1 MEVSQHLPRQTRLCF
16 GASFGCYC
24 SPLRAVC
31 HCRKLQQDVF
41 PKVES
46 MLDIWRH
53 QPNPKWATQKLGLGT
68 HGALHLYISLALQ
81 FGTRQASM
89 GTLATP
95 EPKRG
100 MRPKTSRQ
108 CGNSH
113 GRIWGTK
120 EWNLKSGKQNWAS
133 TQGLLG
139 FVSHS
144 WHFVAPWLVFYIAIL
159 PCIIMYHQYSKRFTH
174 QTIQN
179 LTMHV
184 KARIPTTLPG
194 QWIQHKPLE
203 GRGVLCGY
211 GLGGVGG
218 VGWGGVGMLTFCYLA
233 HLVYATQLCF
243 FCPWT
248 HGVCYANDGVGGVG
262 WGCWRSVT
270 LHAWCTLRNYVSF
283 ARGHMAYAMPVMG
296 WGGWGCWRSVTL
308 HTWVRYATVFLLPV
322 DTWRALRQW
331 WVGWGGD
338 VKFLHIE
345 RKITSVVH
353 SHPPSHYI
361 RKHASG
367 WRHVMFTTRRTQNK
381 T

>member
-1 MEVSQHLPRQTRLCF
+1 MPVFQLLLVNQGLNHEKTLWNQFLLAGADKTSSMIHPWSQKTHGLLGAVFQVVSLPVNTEDRLTLFPVDRQRHYFGVRVMEVSQHLPRQTRLCF

-144 WHFVAPWLVFYIAIL
+144 WHFVAPWLVFYIAIV

-194 QWIQHKPLE
+194 RTITTLNSWVPWTT
-203 GRGVLCGY
+203 GRMQRTRANKIWLQE
-211 GLGGVGG
+211 
-218 VGWGGVGMLTFCYLA
+218 
-233 HLVYATQLCF
+233 TQL
-243 FCPWT
+243 
-248 HGVCYANDGVGGVG
+248 
-262 WGCWRSVT
+262 SV
-270 LHAWCTLRNYVSF
+270 
-283 ARGHMAYAMPVMG
+283 
-296 WGGWGCWRSVTL
+296 
-308 HTWVRYATVFLLPV
+308 
-322 DTWRALRQW
+322 
-331 WVGWGGD
+331 
-338 VKFLHIE
+338 
-345 RKITSVVH
+345 
-353 SHPPSHYI
+353 
-361 RKHASG
+361 
-367 WRHVMFTTRRTQNK
+367 
-381 T
+381 